1 MGERREGDLASL
13 LGRLVDIVKILHVYK
28 NYAPTRGGIET
39 HVRQLA
45 TGLTRRGHQVTVL
58 VAGRN
63 RPTISEDLDGVRV
76 IRAGRLGEVASTP
89 ISFDLIRWIGRID
102 ADLIHL
108 HVPYPVG
115 ELGALV
121 AGRDRS
127 VVVTYHSDVVRQWWA
142 LPLYRLLLGA
152 VLRRASAII
161 ATSPPY
167 VQSSS
172 VLRPITER
180 CVVVPLGVDP
190 KRFQSDPSWVAEL
203 RQAWIRPEDA
213 GLVLFVG
220 KFRTYKGLAH
230 LIDAACSV
238 RARFLLVGDGPLESE
253 LRGQVARHGLQHK
266 VAFLGEPEDAEL
278 AALYAAVDVIA
289 LPSTQRSEAF
299 GTVLL
304 EAMASARPVISTEL
318 GTGTS
323 WVNLHERTGLVVPP
337 ADSDALAKALTKLLE
352 DRALAMRLGAAGR
365 ERVASEFT
373 EDRMVE
379 GVEAIY
385 SSARSV
391 PLPRRGIG

>member
-1 MGERREGDLASL
+1 MGERCDGDLASL

-63 RPTISEDLDGVRV
+63 RPTISEELDGVRV

-89 ISFDLIRWIGRID
+89 ISVDLIRWIGRID

-108 HVPYPVG
+108 HVPYPIG

-121 AGRDRS
+121 AGRGRS

-142 LPLYRLLLGA
+142 LPFYRALLGA
-152 VLRRASAII
+152 VLRRARAII

-167 VQSSS
+167 VQSSPF
-172 VLRPITER
+172 LRPMSER
-180 CVVVPLGVDP
+180 CVVVPLGVDRG
-190 KRFQSDPSWVAEL
+190 RFHPNPGQVAVL
-203 RQAWIRPEDA
+203 RQAWLRPDDA

-220 KFRTYKGLAH
+220 KFRSYKGLPY
-230 LIDAACSV
+230 LVDAARSV
-238 RARFLLVGDGPLESE
+238 RARFLLVGSGPLDAR
-253 LRGQVARHGLQHK
+253 LRAQVARHGLEDK
-266 VAFLGEPEDAEL
+266 VAFLSEIDDGEL
-278 AALYAAVDVIA
+278 AALYAASEVVV

-304 EAMASARPVISTEL
+304 EAMASGRPVISTEL

-323 WVNLHERTGLVVPP
+323 WVNQHERTGLVVQPCDPP
-337 ADSDALAKALTKLLE
+337 ALAAALTRLLDDHE
-352 DRALAMRLGAAGR
+352 LAERYGEAGRLRVEREFTEEKMLERVATIYRHARQVTAGR
-365 ERVASEFT
+365 E
-373 EDRMVE
+373 
-379 GVEAIY
+379 
-385 SSARSV
+385 
-391 PLPRRGIG
+391 